1 MSLKTINQS
10 QLERAIENYTKIMS
24 MVKDAV
30 DIRVNLRMNE
40 TMVVGWIFKRRVN
53 TCQYFQDNSF
63 AGGFY
68 TEKYIRAEVTKN
80 LLRKIGILHIEKVS
94 LYQSMVVIDGADPF
108 IQADEE
114 MCNFIDLMIVKTPL
128 VVEKIIANYHDLY
141 RTRHE

>member
-1 MSLKTINQS
+1 MSLKTIKIA

-24 MVKDAV
+24 MVNDAV
-30 DIRVNLRMNE
+30 DIRVNLRLNE

-68 TEKYIRAEVTKN
+68 TEKYIRSEVTKN
-80 LLRKIGILHIEKVS
+80 LLRKIGILHIDKVS
-94 LYQSMVVIDGADPF
+94 LYQSMVSIDGPDPF

-114 MCNFIDLMIVKTPL
+114 MCNFIDLMLEKTPL

-141 RTRHE
+141 RVRHE